1 MTHRNLFNAH
11 FLSGLIAA
19 LFAVAAASMLGQ
31 GL

>member
-11 FLSGLIAA
+11 FLYWLIAA

-31 GL
+31 WL